1 MGESDGVHRCF
12 GDGWEAVVGDC
23 RLTIA
28 GEGGGVQQQVPKCGS
43 GVLCLVMG
51 LLISAAG
58 CARKQAVVA
67 LGHRWVE
74 RRRGRGRVRSMQR

>member
-1 MGESDGVHRCF
+1 M
-12 GDGWEAVVGDC
+12 
-23 RLTIA
+23 
-28 GEGGGVQQQVPKCGS
+28 QQQVPKCGS